1 MTYIKKTITLDYDE
15 YLVLEE
21 CLEAFKNEA
30 TFYKSKL
37 KEIEEVGR
45 HIVLYDDGSTI
56 DLDSYAGGAA
66 PNGAWSELSLLF
78 TDTDGVITRRYYKED
93 K

>member
-15 YLVLEE
+15 YLD
-21 CLEAFKNEA
+21 LEARKNDA
-30 TFYKSKL
+30 AYYKSKL
-37 KEIEEVGR
+37 QASEEVGR
-45 HIVLYDDGSTI
+45 HIVMYDDGSTI

-66 PNGAWSELSLLF
+66 RNGAWSDLSLLF
-78 TDTDGVITRRYYKED
+78 TDKDGVITRRYYKED